1 MGNASEIT
9 EGKEAKMMLAQKH
22 VRNFMSLISLD
33 ESVTEEQMAKLQ
45 SFATPEVQA
54 ELEARRNASR
64 DEVARRE
71 KSRADRMANRPD
83 QLASGDLSAHVDKYD
98 FKSENVIEL
107 LKQLQAKFEDEK
119 LATIKAETNRQN
131 AYKLAKLARDNAI
144 SAAQEAAAKKTT
156 ERKRVEKL
164 IADAEK
170 EKDDETTDLEVDSK
184 ALKDIKA
191 QCAMKKGEWE
201 QRSSTRDGEIKAM
214 DAAQHPRRS

>member
-1 MGNASEIT
+1 LE
-9 EGKEAKMMLAQKH
+9 L
-22 VRNFMSLISLD
+22 L
-33 ESVTEEQMAKLQ
+33 EE
-45 SFATPEVQA
+45 F
-54 ELEARRNASR
+54 
-64 DEVARRE
+64 DHI
-71 KSRADRMANRPD
+71 
-83 QLASGDLSAHVDKYD
+83 AHTDKYD

-144 SAAQEAAAKKTT
+144 SAAQGAAAKKTT

-170 EKDDETTDLEVDSK
+170 EKEDEETDLEVDSK

-214 DAAQHPRRS
+214 DAAISILAEASGVRTKPPSNPVPPPSPDSDLNSPYESSVGKEKAFTFLQELSLKSPTMSAVAVLLKESKCLLLPN